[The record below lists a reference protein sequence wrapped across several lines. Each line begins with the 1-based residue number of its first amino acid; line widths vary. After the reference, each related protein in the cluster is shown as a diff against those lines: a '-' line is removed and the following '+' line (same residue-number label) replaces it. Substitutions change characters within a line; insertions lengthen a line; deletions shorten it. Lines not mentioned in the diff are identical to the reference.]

1 MKKKISTMA
10 LVAVLA
16 TAAATTPVYASIQYP
31 DINGHWSKNI
41 VEKWA
46 EANVVSGYPDGT
58 FKPNDNITRAEF
70 GVWVYKLFGY
80 QPSSKDSKFAD
91 VNGHWA
97 ESIIDSLVEHG
108 VIVNSEYGNNYGP
121 DTKITRME
129 MIRMMVRAIEKQG
142 ETGGAVGATKFVDNA
157 SIAQKD
163 TGFINVAAKY
173 DIITGYPDGTLK
185 PYAKSTRAEGAAM
198 LVKLQKISEE
208 LPVEEPIEEPKP
220 EEVKEPSSGGGGGG
234 GSSKVHPAT
243 IDFTL
248 AASTYVTDKE
258 PVVAT
263 VGGATEVEWKLL
275 KDGVQVDMDTYATA
289 SLTQNGGEITFKE
302 PGDYELVGVAKNRRG
317 VETTASKKISVYPNA
332 EMRLSLPDTTHTDR
346 TAPFELTVD
355 KIGKTDIEWTITDS
369 DGKEIA
375 LADVI
380 VGEPNGNTG
389 LLQFKEAGEYT
400 ITAKTKDSY
409 GKEFKTAQTI
419 KVYPVVYLD
428 IDGQAIRHTDEK
440 ENITLKTKNLGDL
453 DVVWTVTSNGAAVD
467 LADIGTGTLDNT
479 GGELQITTPGNY
491 VFTATVTDETG
502 REYTETYSVTV
513 YPVGNVMF
521 TIPAVFHTD
530 TEVTVDAEFKE
541 LADNNITWS
550 LLKDGQAVNIAD
562 YIRGDLTKTGG
573 KIYVTQKGNYTLKA
587 SFTDGGGRKYEHEQD
602 FKVYGIPEITM
613 EMPKTAHTDTV
624 LDLNAALTN
633 TENCKISWMVDNTYG
648 FQDWTTFI
656 GGTFADNGGNIRF
669 KHAGVYQLVAQVTDP
684 TGRVFVFDQLG
695 KCRVY
700 PALELQFTLPSLI
713 YTDTKT
719 DIKTTGNIF
728 NQPIDWTVT
737 KDGKEI
743 PLQDIVSGTLN
754 DLGGR
759 IQFNELGDYTLKAA
773 ITDAAGRTFSYEQ
786 NTKVLPLITFD
797 TTVGPDVKKNVPT
810 NIISNAK
817 NIGDKTI
824 SWSLKKDGIAVD
836 MDDYIE
842 GKLDNNGSS
851 DIIFKDKG
859 NYTLIAT
866 VTDEMGRIFTDSTDF
881 TVTLMPPNAPEG
893 IAYPT
898 RKIKEQKLYVDFD
911 VNIDNP
917 YQLDIHY
924 EWKDMPQDQ
933 YFDLGTHTVQVRA
946 LNEDGAAS
954 EWVPVTFT
962 LTNRPPSRPKIE
974 GKPTGGANN
983 YISPSQMVNLTATG
997 SKDPDGD
1004 TIHYAWENYNGTGQ
1018 TYSNGKQLVKV
1029 KAVDAFGAESSQAAI
1044 LFFVA
1049 DETGGGM
1056 TLKDSTSFIHEPGV
1070 EGATIT
1076 KWTYNVPEVSG
1087 HSGNDYGLVEGY
1099 NQNTKEWEQLDKITT
1114 SNGVSMSGNLT
1125 PGIYS
1130 EMRFTYYT
1138 NHDCMYNKSNITY
1151 TVEFYFPDDEYSNIT
1166 LTMPDKAYT
1175 GETIKAQSTAENMTD
1190 TNLTWTVEKG
1200 GQTIPL
1206 SDVAVGTPNSSGG
1219 EFKFTQAG
1227 AYTVT
1232 ITGKDNSG
1240 NTITDSQMIHVY
1252 DKTNLVLTL
1261 PEKAASGEKVQASLK
1276 AENLGMNSVTWTVEK
1291 DNQDIPLD
1299 SVAVGTPNNVGGT
1312 FRFTEPGT
1320 YTIKTVVTDKGGGVT
1335 IEYKQITIYPAAKLE
1350 IAMKDTAN
1358 TLDKVSATLTAE
1370 NLSDINWAVKK
1381 DGTTVALS
1389 EVTQET
1395 PTQAGGTFIFKDAG
1409 EYTITVTGNDDG
1421 GKEVTKSH
1429 TITVLARTTVD
1440 IDMPDAVK
1448 KGTDVTASIIAD
1460 NLGDKDVEWTVE
1472 KDGEPI
1478 DIADVTTETPDK
1490 TEGKFNFTLPGEY
1503 VIKALVTDG
1512 DGTTTSTSHTIT
1524 VFEPAKLQLDMP
1536 NNGKTGE
1543 DIAAT
1548 LTTENIGSS
1557 KVEWSIT
1564 KDGQAMNIADVTT
1577 GTPDNAG
1584 AKFNFTDPAKYEITV
1599 KTTDPAGD
1607 EVKET
1612 HTIAV
1617 KDSSAIS
1624 SDLVMTLPEKGKV
1637 GEIIPVT
1644 ISLKNGTLGTVNFD
1658 TTTDIGE
1665 DYTISNKGNG
1675 SYELKFT
1682 SPGTYNITASTAG
1695 ADGNTVSTTETI
1707 KVYAAVAPKV
1717 ILSMPEYTHT
1727 DKILSYTNTDKN
1739 FYGYTVEWTVHD
1751 ENNEVLDWDAYID
1764 GQFDGASG
1772 QCRFKKPGVYTLH
1785 AKVTGP
1791 DGDVWTYDDF
1801 DSCTVYKAYYF
1812 DVVLL
1817 PEEIWTENY
1826 SFTFGTKGNASAVSD
1841 QMKWTIGIDGDTIEL
1856 GNQDEF
1862 NELLKKHGSGEYTVT
1877 CSYTDA
1883 SGREFSNSAKL
1894 KVNAGSPNSYLDI
1907 AVSKKSVS
1915 VNEDIVVT
1923 TELHNADGFDVEWNV
1938 IKDGAPVGYDGFMKG
1953 KLENNGG
1960 TIQFTEAGQY
1970 TICASITDSNGDSY
1984 MTYKSVTV
1992 TGITTLS
1999 LLETD
2004 ETDEATVSIGGSLKG
2019 KVFIQNEKAEVE
2031 EVPKADTQP
2040 TKEEQIITEPDIVE
2054 TPAEEKPGE
2063 SIEEPVK
2070 EDKTDTTE
2078 NTEQAAEG
2086 TDGENN
2092 LTSGSAAEA
2101 EQPAVEETST
2111 DNNGASSISDY
2122 SE

>member
-142 ETGGAVGATKFVDNA
+142 ETSGAVGATKFVDNA

-198 LVKLQKISEE
+198 LVKLQKISED
-208 LPVEEPIEEPKP
+208 LPIEEPKQ
-220 EEVKEPSSGGGGGG
+220 EDVKEPSSGGGGGG

-248 AASTYVTDKE
+248 AASSYVTDKE

-263 VGGATEVEWKLL
+263 VDGATEVEWKLL

-302 PGDYELVGVAKNRRG
+302 PGNYELVGVAKNRRG
-317 VETTASKKISVYPNA
+317 VETTVSKKISVYPNA
-332 EMRLSLPDTTHTDR
+332 EMCLSLPDTTHTDR

-375 LADVI
+375 LTDVI
-380 VGEPNGNTG
+380 VGELNGNTG

-400 ITAKTKDSY
+400 ITAKTTDAH
-409 GKEFKTAQTI
+409 GKEFKTAHSI

-428 IDGQAIRHTDEK
+428 MDGQAIRHTDET

-453 DVVWTVTSNGAAVD
+453 DVIWTVTSNGAAVD
-467 LADIGTGTLDNT
+467 LADIGIGTLNNT
-479 GGELQITTPGNY
+479 GGELQITKPGNY

-513 YPVGNVMF
+513 YPVGDVMF
-521 TIPAVFHTD
+521 TIPAAFHTD

-541 LADNNITWS
+541 LADNNVTWT
-550 LLKDGQAVNIAD
+550 LLKDGSAVNIAE
-562 YIRGDLTKTGG
+562 YTRGDLTKTGG
-573 KIYVTQKGNYTLKA
+573 KIYVTQKGEYMLKA

-624 LDLNAALTN
+624 LDLNAVLTN
-633 TENCKISWMVDNTYG
+633 TENCKIRWMVDNTYG

-684 TGRVFVFDQLG
+684 TGRVFVFDKLG
-695 KCRVY
+695 KCKVY

-759 IQFNELGDYTLKAA
+759 IQFNELGDYTLKAT
-773 ITDAAGRTFSYEQ
+773 ITDATGRTFSYEQ

-810 NIISNAK
+810 NIISSAK

-842 GKLDNNGSS
+842 GKLDNNGGS

-933 YFDLGTHTVQVRA
+933 YFALGTHTVQVRA

-1004 TIHYAWENYNGTGQ
+1004 TIHYVWENYNGTGQ

-1175 GETIKAQSTAENMTD
+1175 GETVKAQATAENMTD

-1252 DKTNLVLTL
+1252 DKTNLALTL

-1350 IAMKDTAN
+1350 IAMKNTAN

-1409 EYTITVTGNDDG
+1409 EYTITVTGNDEG
-1421 GKEVTKSH
+1421 GEEVTKSH
-1429 TITVLARTTVD
+1429 AITVLARTTVD
-1440 IDMPDAVK
+1440 IDMP
-1448 KGTDVTASIIAD
+1448 
-1460 NLGDKDVEWTVE
+1460 
-1472 KDGEPI
+1472 
-1478 DIADVTTETPDK
+1478 
-1490 TEGKFNFTLPGEY
+1490 
-1503 VIKALVTDG
+1503 
-1512 DGTTTSTSHTIT
+1512 
-1524 VFEPAKLQLDMP
+1524 

-1543 DIAAT
+1543 DITAT

-1584 AKFNFTDPAKYEITV
+1584 AKFNFTEPAKYEITV

-1612 HTIAV
+1612 HTITV
-1617 KDSSAIS
+1617 KDSSALS

-1739 FYGYTVEWTVHD
+1739 FYGYTVEWTVHG
-1751 ENNEVLDWDAYID
+1751 ENNEVLDWDTYID

-1841 QMKWTIGIDGDTIEL
+1841 QMKWTIGIEGDTIEL

-1915 VNEDIVVT
+1915 VDEDVVVT
-1923 TELHNADGFDVEWNV
+1923 TELHNADGLDVEWNV
-1938 IKDGAPVGYDGFMKG
+1938 IKDGAPVGYEGFMKG
-1953 KLENNGG
+1953 KLGNNGG

-1992 TGITTLS
+1992 TGIATLS

-2004 ETDEATVSIGGSLKG
+2004 GTDEATVSIGGSLNG
-2019 KVFIQNEKAEVE
+2019 KVFIQKETVEVE

-2040 TKEEQIITEPDIVE
+2040 TTEEQIITEPDIVE
-2054 TPAEEKPGE
+2054 TPAEEKPEE

-2092 LTSGSAAEA
+2092 LPSGSAAEA
-2101 EQPAVEETST
+2101 EQPAVEEIST

-2122 SE
+2122 SK

>member
-142 ETGGAVGATKFVDNA
+142 ETSGAVGATKFVDNA

-208 LPVEEPIEEPKP
+208 LPVEEPKP

-248 AASTYVTDKE
+248 AASSYVTDKE

-317 VETTASKKISVYPNA
+317 VETTVSKKISVYPNA

-375 LADVI
+375 LTDVI
-380 VGEPNGNTG
+380 VGELNGNTG

-409 GKEFKTAQTI
+409 GKEFETAQTI

-513 YPVGNVMF
+513 YPVGDVMF

-541 LADNNITWS
+541 LADNNITWT

-573 KIYVTQKGNYTLKA
+573 KIYVTQKGDYTLKA

-602 FKVYGIPEITM
+602 FKVYGIPEIAM

-648 FQDWTTFI
+648 FQDWATFI
-656 GGTFADNGGNIRF
+656 DGTFADNEGNIRF

-695 KCRVY
+695 KCEVY
-700 PALELQFTLPSLI
+700 PALDLKFTLPSMM
-713 YTDTKT
+713 YTDTT
-719 DIKTTGNIF
+719 ADIKTTGNIF

-737 KDGKEI
+737 KDGAEV
-743 PLQDIVSGTLN
+743 PLQDAVIGNLN
-754 DLGGR
+754 ELGGR
-759 IQFNELGDYTLKAA
+759 IQFKETGEYTLKAS
-773 ITDAAGRTFSYEQ
+773 ITDATGRTFSYEQ

-810 NIISNAK
+810 NIVSNVK

-824 SWSLKKDGIAVD
+824 SWTLKKDGTVVD

-842 GKLDNNGSS
+842 GELDNNGGS
-851 DIIFKDKG
+851 DIIFKEKG
-859 NYTLIAT
+859 NYTLVAT

-881 TVTLMPPNAPEG
+881 TVTLMAPNAPEG

-898 RKIKEQKLYVDFD
+898 RKIKDQKLFVDFD
-911 VNIDNP
+911 VSIENP

-924 EWKDMPQDQ
+924 EWKDMPEDK
-933 YFDLGTHTVQVRA
+933 YFALGTHTVQVRA
-946 LNEDGAAS
+946 VNEDGAAS

-974 GKPTGGANN
+974 GKPTGSSNN

-1004 TIHYAWENYNGTGQ
+1004 TIHYVWENYNGTGQ

-1076 KWTYNVPEVSG
+1076 SWTYNVPEVSG

-1099 NQNTKEWEQLDKITT
+1099 NQNTKEWEQLDKVTT
-1114 SNGVSMSGNLT
+1114 SNGVTMSGKLT
-1125 PGIYS
+1125 PGVYT

-1166 LTMPDKAYT
+1166 LTMPDKAYV
-1175 GETIKAQSTAENMTD
+1175 GETVKAQATAENMTD
-1190 TNLTWTVEKG
+1190 KNLTWTVEKG
-1200 GQTIPL
+1200 GQNIPL
-1206 SDVAVGTPNSSGG
+1206 SDIAVGIPDSSGG
-1219 EFKFTQAG
+1219 EFRFTQAG

-1358 TLDKVSATLTAE
+1358 TLDKVSAMLTAE

-1409 EYTITVTGNDDG
+1409 EYTITVTGNDEG

-1490 TEGKFNFTLPGEY
+1490 TGGKFNFTLPGEY

-1543 DIAAT
+1543 DITAT

-1612 HTIAV
+1612 HTITV

-1751 ENNEVLDWDAYID
+1751 ENNEVLDWDTYID

-1862 NELLKKHGSGEYTVT
+1862 NELLEKHGSGEYTVT

-1992 TGITTLS
+1992 TGIATLS

-2004 ETDEATVSIGGSLKG
+2004 ETDEATVSIGGSMKG
-2019 KVFIQNEKAEVE
+2019 KVFIHEEKAESE
-2031 EVPKADTQP
+2031 DVPKADIQP
-2040 TKEEQIITEPDIVE
+2040 TDGETDVIVPDTLK
-2054 TPAEEKPGE
+2054 TPIDEAPGE
-2063 SIEEPVK
+2063 SIEEPVQ

-2111 DNNGASSISDY
+2111 DNNGASSISDD

>member
-1 MKKKISTMA
+1 MKKKTSKISIA
-10 LVAVLA
+10 LAAILA
-16 TAAATTPVYASIQYP
+16 TASAVTPAYAAVTYP

-142 ETGGAVGATKFVDNA
+142 ETSGATGATKFVDNA

-208 LPVEEPIEEPKP
+208 LPVEEPKP

-248 AASTYVTDKE
+248 AASSYVTDKE

-302 PGDYELVGVAKNRRG
+302 PGEYELVGVAKNRRG
-317 VETTASKKISVYPNA
+317 VETTVSKKISVYPNA

-375 LADVI
+375 LTDVI
-380 VGEPNGNTG
+380 VGELNGNTG

-400 ITAKTKDSY
+400 ITAKTKDAY
-409 GKEFKTAQTI
+409 GKEFETAQTI

-428 IDGQAIRHTDEK
+428 MDGQAIRHTDEK
-440 ENITLKTKNLGDL
+440 ENLTLKTKNLGDL
-453 DVVWTVTSNGAAVD
+453 NVKWTVTSNGAAVD
-467 LADIGTGTLDNT
+467 LADIGIGTLNNT
-479 GGELQITTPGNY
+479 GGELQITKPGNY

-513 YPVGNVMF
+513 YPVGDVMF
-521 TIPAVFHTD
+521 TIPAAFHTD

-541 LADNNITWS
+541 LADNNVTWT
-550 LLKDGQAVNIAD
+550 LLKDGNAVNIAE
-562 YIRGDLTKTGG
+562 YTRGDLTKTGG
-573 KIYVTQKGNYTLKA
+573 KIYVTQKGDYMLKA

-613 EMPKTAHTDTV
+613 EIPKTAHTDTV
-624 LDLNAALTN
+624 LDLNAVLTN
-633 TENCKISWMVDNTYG
+633 TENCKIRWMVDNTYG

-759 IQFNELGDYTLKAA
+759 IQFNELGDYTLKAT
-773 ITDAAGRTFSYEQ
+773 ITDATGRTFSYEQ

-810 NIISNAK
+810 NIISSAK

-842 GKLDNNGSS
+842 GKLDNNGGS
-851 DIIFKDKG
+851 DIIFKDRG

-898 RKIKEQKLYVDFD
+898 RKIKEQKLYVGFD

-954 EWVPVTFT
+954 EWVPVSFT

-1004 TIHYAWENYNGTGQ
+1004 TIHYVWENYNGTGQ

-1175 GETIKAQSTAENMTD
+1175 GETIKAQATADNMTD

-1252 DKTNLVLTL
+1252 DKTNLALTL
-1261 PEKAASGEKVQASLK
+1261 PDKAASGEKVQASLK

-1291 DNQDIPLD
+1291 YNQDIPLD

-1409 EYTITVTGNDDG
+1409 EYTITVTGNDEG

-1448 KGTDVTASIIAD
+1448 KGTDVAASIIAD

-1478 DIADVTTETPDK
+1478 D
-1490 TEGKFNFTLPGEY
+1490 
-1503 VIKALVTDG
+1503 
-1512 DGTTTSTSHTIT
+1512 
-1524 VFEPAKLQLDMP
+1524 
-1536 NNGKTGE
+1536 
-1543 DIAAT
+1543 
-1548 LTTENIGSS
+1548 
-1557 KVEWSIT
+1557 
-1564 KDGQAMNIADVTT
+1564 IADVTT

-1612 HTIAV
+1612 HTITV

-1751 ENNEVLDWDAYID
+1751 ENNEVLDWDTYID
-1764 GQFDGASG
+1764 GKFDGASG
-1772 QCRFKKPGVYTLH
+1772 QCRFKKPGVYSLH

-1841 QMKWTIGIDGDTIEL
+1841 QMKWTIGIEGDTIEL

-1862 NELLKKHGSGEYTVT
+1862 NELLEKHGSGEYTVT

-1915 VNEDIVVT
+1915 VDEDVVVT
-1923 TELHNADGFDVEWNV
+1923 TELHNADGLDVEWNV

-1953 KLENNGG
+1953 KLGNNGG

-1992 TGITTLS
+1992 TGIATLS

-2004 ETDEATVSIGGSLKG
+2004 GTDEATVSIGGSLNG
-2019 KVFIQNEKAEVE
+2019 KVFIQKETVEVE

-2040 TKEEQIITEPDIVE
+2040 TTEEQIITEPDIVE
-2054 TPAEEKPGE
+2054 TPAEEKPEE

-2101 EQPAVEETST
+2101 EQPAAEESSADNSEAASTS
-2111 DNNGASSISDY
+2111 DAAG
-2122 SE
+2122 